1 MTKCDIIYF
10 ELSLQNLKWV
20 KKLVFLS
27 FSPKLAI
34 SLSWLDSW
42 NPFLQKTVYIY
53 IDLMNKLR
61 ECFTDAMLQVYSP
74 LKEHQ
79 EIGAAPKSSIFRKT
93 TIFGRKI
100 PPKTSSFAK
109 DTTFGC
115 AKLVSFS
122 KLLFLDAQN

>member
-1 MTKCDIIYF
+1 MLFILKTSFLGDNINYSSDPTTKFRSNLRKGSTFGQAKRAQKEYF
-10 ELSLQNLKWV
+10 FARCSKVLLFAVS
-20 KKLVFLS
+20 S
-27 FSPKLAI
+27 FERYTGL
-34 SLSWLDSW
+34 
-42 NPFLQKTVYIY
+42 T
-53 IDLMNKLR
+53 
-61 ECFTDAMLQVYSP
+61 
-74 LKEHQ
+74 
-79 EIGAAPKSSIFRKT
+79 GAAPKSSIFRKT